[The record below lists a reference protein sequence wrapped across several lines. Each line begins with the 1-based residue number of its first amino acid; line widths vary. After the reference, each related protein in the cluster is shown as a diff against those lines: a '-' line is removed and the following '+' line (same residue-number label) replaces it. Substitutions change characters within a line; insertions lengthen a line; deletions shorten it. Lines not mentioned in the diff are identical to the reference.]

1 MFNQKPVIALRK
13 EDESAFV
20 NPRTYWALTAHI
32 GPRPD
37 DRCYE
42 LRVKHAYPEDE
53 FIFVHID
60 MGDEMVLQTP
70 DEFENRRETIAQN
83 ETVTC
88 DRHLAMTEEETD
100 AEIDRLASLRALP
113 PNGEFAWLC
122 DECRAASLNRA
133 DAFLADRARA
143 MDKTEAKVLLELRR
157 HWDAFLLLF
166 NPAINTF

>member
-20 NPRTYWALTAHI
+20 NPKTYWALTAHI
-32 GPRPD
+32 GRGND
-37 DRCYE
+37 ERCYE
-42 LRVKHAYPEDE
+42 LQIKHAYPEDT
-53 FIFVHID
+53 FTFVQFD
-60 MGDEMVLQTP
+60 MGDEMELVTEDALE
-70 DEFENRRETIAQN
+70 DRRNAIAEN

-88 DRHLAMTEEETD
+88 DRHAAMSADETD

-122 DECRAASLNRA
+122 DDCKADSMNRA
-133 DAFLADRARA
+133 DAILAGRARA
-143 MDKTEAKVLLELRR
+143 MDKTEERYRAELVR